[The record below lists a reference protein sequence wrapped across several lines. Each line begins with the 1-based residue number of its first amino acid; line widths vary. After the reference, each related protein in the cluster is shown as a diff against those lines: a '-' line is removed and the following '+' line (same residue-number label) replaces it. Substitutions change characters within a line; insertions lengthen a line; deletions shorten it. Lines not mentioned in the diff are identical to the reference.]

1 MERLNNTTNLIG
13 IKDKNITIT
22 SAYKSKSHILIQAT
36 LDYPSPPCP
45 HCQGKMIKYD
55 FQRESSIPIL
65 DLQGFPTLLK
75 LRKRRFK
82 CKTCLRVSVS
92 QTPLVKKHHQI
103 SQPIW
108 DKITQLHTEKLTNSD
123 IARRLHIS
131 VSVVQRKL
139 NQFSFKEQFS
149 QLPKILSWDEFSC
162 NKGKLAFI
170 AQDFQTKKIITILEN
185 NRQTT
190 IKNYFLK
197 YTREMR
203 ENVKVVTVDM
213 AGNYIPI
220 IKFLFPKAK
229 IVLDRFHI
237 IQHLSRAM
245 MATRI
250 AIMKNCD
257 KGSLPYRAMKHH
269 WRILQKDSRKLSNK
283 LFYSRTFRQT
293 LTPREVVQK
302 TLDLSEELRH
312 YYDLYQLLMFH
323 FQEKNS
329 EAFFGLIED
338 YLPTVN
344 STFRTVFTTF
354 LKYRQYIT
362 NALELPYSNAKLEAT
377 NKLIKDIKRQAFGFR
392 NFKNFKTKILIA
404 LNIQKE
410 RTNLILS
417 RMG

>member
-1 MERLNNTTNLIG
+1 MQDLFTCIRSSNASRQE
-13 IKDKNITIT
+13 T
-22 SAYKSKSHILIQAT
+22 SY
-36 LDYPSPPCP
+36 
-45 HCQGKMIKYD
+45 GK
-55 FQRESSIPIL
+55 
-65 DLQGFPTLLK
+65 
-75 LRKRRFK
+75 
-82 CKTCLRVSVS
+82 V
-92 QTPLVKKHHQI
+92 
-103 SQPIW
+103 
-108 DKITQLHTEKLTNSD
+108 TNSE

-139 NQFSFKEQFS
+139 NQCSFKEDYS
-149 QLPKILSWDEFSC
+149 RLPEILSWDEFSR

-197 YTREMR
+197 YTREVR

-213 AGNYIPI
+213 SGNYIPI
-220 IKFLFPKAK
+220 INLLFPKAK

-237 IQHLSRAM
+237 MQHLSRAM
-245 MATRI
+245 MSTRI
-250 AIMKNCD
+250 AIMKSCD
-257 KGSLPYRAMKHH
+257 KDSLPYRAMKHH
-269 WRILQKDSRKLSNK
+269 WRILQKDSQNLSNK

-302 TLDLSEELRH
+302 TLDLSEGLRR
-312 YYDLYQLLMFH
+312 YYDLYQVLMFH

-344 STFRTVFTTF
+344 PTFKTVFKTF

-417 RMG
+417 RMGQYITHYS